1 MALSRTQV
9 INRALQ
15 LIAADTISD
24 PDEDSASARAAKLEY
39 DGVVR
44 SELSAYPWSFAKAQA
59 QLAQDADAPL
69 FKFARS
75 FTVPTDFLRLVEL
88 DNRWVFTIDR
98 QQVDV
103 NPLPP
108 YEIQGRAILTDFA
121 APLLIGYNR
130 DVAENTTIW
139 HPLFEDVVVAAMA
152 MVLANPL
159 AKSTTQVELAAKMKT
174 AKLREARRINAIQ
187 RPPDYMPD
195 GSWRVSRV
203 YG

>member
-39 DGVVR
+39 DAIVR
-44 SELSAYPWSFAKAQA
+44 AQLSAYPWYFAKAQT
-59 QLAQDADAPL
+59 QLAADADAPL

-75 FTVPTDFLRLVEL
+75 FTLPTDFLRLVEL
-88 DNRWVFTIDR
+88 ENRWVFTIDR
-98 QQVDV
+98 QVADV

-108 YEIQGRAILTDFA
+108 YEMQGRAILTDFA
-121 APLLIGYNR
+121 APLRIGYLR
-130 DVAENTTIW
+130 DVSEDTTSW
-139 HPLFEDVVVAAMA
+139 HPLFEEVIVASLA

-159 AKSTTQVELAAKMKT
+159 AKSTTQVELAARMKR
-174 AKLREARRINAIQ
+174 ANIAEARRVNAIQ
-187 RPPDYMPD
+187 RAPEYMPD
-195 GSWRVSRV
+195 GSWMVARI